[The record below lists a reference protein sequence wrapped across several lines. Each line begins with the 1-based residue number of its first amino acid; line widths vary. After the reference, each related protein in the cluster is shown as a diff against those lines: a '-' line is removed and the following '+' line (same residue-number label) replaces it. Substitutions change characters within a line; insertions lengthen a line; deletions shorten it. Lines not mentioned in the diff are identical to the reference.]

1 MEDGTR
7 IPRNWAMGYGLCSLG
22 GWWVRKFEVAE
33 STVGVEDSTQ
43 RPKKLGC
50 VLWVR
55 KFVVPEITV
64 GVEGST

>member
-1 MEDGTR
+1 
-7 IPRNWAMGYGLCSLG
+7 MGYGLCSLG